1 MYHYDNDGCNVQIP
15 SITARFAKSFWYQNF
30 NRVPAVL
37 TARPMVNS
45 LRQNLM
51 AKGHQV
57 AEPAKFAN
65 GARAALVLLLLIN
78 LFNYIDRY
86 ILAANAGPI
95 MDTFF
100 GAGKELP
107 PAEGPFSVLGLVHW
121 VRKNFGFEPRMA
133 VTAILA
139 TAFMVFYMVTAPMF
153 GRLAERRSRWMLIG
167 FAVIIWSLA
176 TGLSGLAATFGLLL
190 MSRCLVGI
198 GEGAYGP
205 VAPALIS
212 DYFPSQKR
220 GRVLSWFYAAIPV
233 GSALGYVIGSLIQ
246 KSDIGA
252 WGEKHFGI
260 WGESWRWAFYAVTI
274 PGMLLGLW
282 ACLKADPPR
291 GQADA
296 VAAWQPRRAD
306 WRNYTLFWRIRSY
319 VFCTFG
325 MTAMTFAMGG
335 IGFWMPYYLEKL
347 PNAPAQA
354 TAIFGLVTVAAG
366 LSATLLGGWAGDR
379 LRARF
384 PSSYFM
390 VSAISMLVGFPVF
403 LMALHSGYPWVWVL
417 IFMACFCLFFSTG
430 PTNAILANVTHP
442 ATRAEGFALNIFFIH
457 IFGDV
462 ISPVI
467 IGMLSDMFS
476 IRVGFL
482 AVGFMFLASGI
493 FWLFGMPHL
502 ARDMELASTRIRTD
516 VES

>member
-1 MYHYDNDGCNVQIP
+1 
-15 SITARFAKSFWYQNF
+15 
-30 NRVPAVL
+30 
-37 TARPMVNS
+37 
-45 LRQNLM
+45 
-51 AKGHQV
+51 
-57 AEPAKFAN
+57 
-65 GARAALVLLLLIN
+65 
-78 LFNYIDRY
+78 
-86 ILAANAGPI
+86 
-95 MDTFF
+95 
-100 GAGKELP
+100 
-107 PAEGPFSVLGLVHW
+107 
-121 VRKNFGFEPRMA
+121 
-133 VTAILA
+133 
-139 TAFMVFYMVTAPMF
+139 
-153 GRLAERRSRWMLIG
+153 
-167 FAVIIWSLA
+167 
-176 TGLSGLAATFGLLL
+176 
-190 MSRCLVGI
+190 
-198 GEGAYGP
+198 
-205 VAPALIS
+205 
-212 DYFPSQKR
+212 
-220 GRVLSWFYAAIPV
+220 
-233 GSALGYVIGSLIQ
+233 
-246 KSDIGA
+246 
-252 WGEKHFGI
+252 
-260 WGESWRWAFYAVTI
+260 
-274 PGMLLGLW
+274 
-282 ACLKADPPR
+282 
-291 GQADA
+291 
-296 VAAWQPRRAD
+296 
-306 WRNYTLFWRIRSY
+306 
-319 VFCTFG
+319 